1 MRADIGPLPRRHLSL
16 WGRFYGFGSIYAKT
30 IRDSRLAF
38 LVIAGLLGG
47 LMLVA
52 GAAIGE
58 ALGSAT
64 ARADLV
70 TLANSMPP
78 IVQGLTGK
86 AVNVGTLG
94 GYMSWKYGPFFIFVA
109 SLWSILALSGTL
121 ALESRRGSMDFIA
134 AAPFG
139 KRRLALEKLLAHLT
153 VMTLALVVLAF
164 ATWLTGAVF
173 ATQPGDAI
181 SPGAAIGFAL
191 WVGLISLASGGVAFA
206 LSPFLGRGAAAGIAG
221 VVLFAGYVLSGYST
235 VVPAFALPADLSW
248 FHWTANHLPLAGQT
262 DWLSLVPVAISA
274 AVLLGIGVEAFARRD
289 LGSTSALPLPSL
301 PASVLGLDGPI
312 GRSFGERI
320 GRAIAWGLGIGL
332 FGLVMAAAS
341 RSIADDLAKLST
353 DTVQLF
359 KNIFPDYDVTTAGGF
374 LQLVFIQLGF
384 IVVGFA
390 AATFVS
396 AWGSD
401 ETSGR
406 LEMLLATPLARGA
419 WAIRSGIGVFLALI
433 MMTAVIAVLVGI
445 GAATTASDAVTPMIG
460 TITLGLYAAA
470 LAGVGFAVGGLIRSS
485 IAAEIVAL
493 VVTATFL
500 VDLLAPAL
508 KLPDWV
514 HQLALTAHM
523 GRPMVGVW
531 DAGGIV
537 ACLVI
542 AIGGL
547 LIGGWGVSRRDIG
560 R

>member
-153 VMTLALVVLAF
+153 VMTLAMVVLAF

-433 MMTAVIAVLVGI
+433 LMTAVIAVLVGI

>member
-153 VMTLALVVLAF
+153 VMTLAMVVLAF

-433 MMTAVIAVLVGI
+433 LMTAVIAVLVGI

-493 VVTATFL
+493 AVTATFL

>member
-433 MMTAVIAVLVGI
+433 LMTAVIAVLVGI

>member
-1 MRADIGPLPRRHLSL
+1 
-16 WGRFYGFGSIYAKT
+16 
-30 IRDSRLAF
+30 
-38 LVIAGLLGG
+38 
-47 LMLVA
+47 
-52 GAAIGE
+52 
-58 ALGSAT
+58 
-64 ARADLV
+64 
-70 TLANSMPP
+70 
-78 IVQGLTGK
+78 
-86 AVNVGTLG
+86 
-94 GYMSWKYGPFFIFVA
+94 
-109 SLWSILALSGTL
+109 LSGTL

-433 MMTAVIAVLVGI
+433 LMTAVIAVLVGI

>member
-70 TLANSMPP
+70 TLANSIPP

-433 MMTAVIAVLVGI
+433 LMTAVIAVLVGI

>member
-153 VMTLALVVLAF
+153 VMTLAMVVLAF

-396 AWGSD
+396 AWGTD

-433 MMTAVIAVLVGI
+433 LMTAVIAVLVGI

>member
-58 ALGSAT
+58 VLGSAT

-153 VMTLALVVLAF
+153 VMTLAMVVLAF

-433 MMTAVIAVLVGI
+433 LMTAVIAVLVGI

>member
-1 MRADIGPLPRRHLSL
+1 M
-16 WGRFYGFGSIYAKT
+16 WGRFYGFGSVYAKT

-38 LVIAGLLGG
+38 LIIAGLLGG

-58 ALGSAT
+58 ALGSPA

-134 AAPFG
+134 SAPFG
-139 KRRLALEKLLAHLT
+139 KRRLALEKLFAHLT
-153 VMTLALVVLAF
+153 VMALAMVILAF

-173 ATQPGDAI
+173 GTQPGDAI

-206 LSPFLGRGAAAGIAG
+206 LSPFLGRGGAAGIAG
-221 VVLFAGYVLSGYST
+221 VVLFAGYILSGYAT

-262 DWLSLVPVAISA
+262 DWLSLVPVGISA

-301 PASVLGLDGPI
+301 PAGLLGLDGPI

-359 KNIFPDYDVTTAGGF
+359 KNIFPDYDITTAGGF
-374 LQLVFIQLGF
+374 LQLAFIQLGF

-433 MMTAVIAVLVGI
+433 LMTAVIAVLVGI
-445 GAATTASDAVTPMIG
+445 GAATTASDALTPMIG

-470 LAGVGFAVGGLIRSS
+470 LAGIGFAVGGLIRSS

-500 VDLLAPAL
+500 IDLLAPAL